1 MKKKE
6 GLSEEKKELS
16 PKLQKEL
23 RKFIKILD
31 KTSKKKPITA
41 DDILARLNRNRR
53 IHEWLAAPEVRV
65 MTHYIRENGLLPL
78 NTNSHGYYISKDR
91 DDIEETYNTLVKK
104 GNSILEA
111 AEALKKHFLDMP
123 LDNNKSKKQ
132 IAEKDEKIK
141 RKNKG

>member
-78 NTNSHGYYISKDR
+78 NTNSHGYYI
-91 DDIEETYNTLVKK
+91 KK

-111 AEALKKHFLDMP
+111 AEALKKHFLDVP